1 MALAL
6 KQLCG
11 FSRVNAQCPTY
22 KYICAG
28 LSGGSLLYAFYAQ
41 VQKQWRESEIQFRKE
56 QLKKPIYE
64 LREEE
69 LVSPPWNSSNLNEWL
84 YRRVRVTG
92 RPLHYLQM
100 MVPRTEFQKPG
111 YECVVPFVTKENADQ
126 TVQEGLLVS
135 LGFVPYEYKE
145 VPDRHKLEDSSVQS
159 FDCFLSQLPELQ
171 DNSFGNVANRRNSEW
186 TYADLQLMG
195 QFTGFKNADKIGKVV
210 LERANFNTP
219 LDERN
224 MRTYDL
230 DADHHLDYPYLK
242 SNSGILYHK
251 NHMPWDWQRA
261 KQQALGSTVLFG
273 ALGALL
279 HLAK

>member
-1 MALAL
+1 MALVL
-6 KQLCG
+6 KQFCG
-11 FSRVNAQCPTY
+11 FSRMNAQCPTY

-41 VQKQWRESEIQFRKE
+41 VQKQWKEQEIQFRKE

-64 LREEE
+64 LRDEE

-84 YRRVRVTG
+84 YRRVRVKG
-92 RPLHYLQM
+92 RPLHYKQM
-100 MVPRTEFQKPG
+100 MVPRTEFYKPG
-111 YECVVPFVTKENADQ
+111 FECVVPLVTKEDADQ

-145 VPDRHKLEDSSVQS
+145 IPDRFKLEDASVQQ

-171 DNSFGNVANRRNSEW
+171 DNTYGNVANLRNPSW
-186 TYADLQLMG
+186 SYADLQLMA
-195 QFTGFKNADKIGKVV
+195 QATGFKNADKIGKVV
-210 LERANFNTP
+210 LERACFDTP

-230 DADHHLDYPYLK
+230 DADHHMDYPYLK

-273 ALGALL
+273 ALGAVL